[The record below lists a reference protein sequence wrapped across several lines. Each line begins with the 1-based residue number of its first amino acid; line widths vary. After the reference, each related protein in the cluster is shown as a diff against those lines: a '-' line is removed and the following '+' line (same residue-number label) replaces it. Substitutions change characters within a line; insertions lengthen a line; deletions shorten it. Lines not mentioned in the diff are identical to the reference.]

1 MRTFYLI
8 SIATIVLLGF
18 LHSLATFVIYSPFTI
33 EAHWFMSA
41 GLTLIFAGI
50 ANYIN
55 YQTRTPLSFRCA
67 LTINSLL
74 TAFTISLVACAPKPT
89 IIITT
94 AISGL
99 LLVNSVLDYRVDK
112 KQTR

>member
-8 SIATIVLLGF
+8 SIVAIVLLGI
-18 LHSLATFVIYSPFTI
+18 LHSLATFIIYTHFTI
-33 EAHWFMSA
+33 EAYWFMSA
-41 GLTLIFAGI
+41 GLTLILAGI

-74 TAFTISLVACAPKPT
+74 TLLYS
-89 IIITT
+89 
-94 AISGL
+94 L
-99 LLVNSVLDYRVDK
+99 LLMRSNRQLLLALQYQDYYW
-112 KQTR
+112 